1 VVGMDLQVVHQRVPL
16 QEVRRKATAHK
27 VAVPLVER
35 NRVALAERH
44 TWVVAVLRR
53 AAPAVAVF
61 RKVAVVVVVP
71 EVGHS
76 RGVNRQV
83 ENHREDS
90 HLDYLDLVEER
101 RLSWSYQ
108 TNPSFL

>member
-1 VVGMDLQVVHQRVPL
+1 VVGMDLQVALQPVPL

-35 NRVALAERH
+35 NRVAPAERH

-61 RKVAVVVVVP
+61 RKVAVVVVP

-76 RGVNRQV
+76 RGVNRLV

-90 HLDYLDLVEER
+90 HLDCLDLVEER